1 MRRHSERHVRKP
13 TDLVNP
19 SCSAKAQA
27 TPCVATYIYRY
38 IKLYTRT
45 LHTSA
50 GIFAQAPGPGYRIH
64 NHRMA
69 SLLLCPAVLCIEY
82 RRAGKVHHVF
92 IGYTVVGEKVVGLH
106 ISPCGNWPATW
117 SGWMHNEW
125 RGAVSGWLPGVCLR
139 GALARQYQE
148 DDTHGRQGNRGGQ
161 RPSRSFAG
169 MGSSLRPNDSGRL
182 VHDDEEHGTAAAAA
196 PRRLGS
202 CLVAAHLLP
211 RHLLLLSATR
221 ERRG

>member
-1 MRRHSERHVRKP
+1 MRRHSERHCLRCLKVRKP

-27 TPCVATYIYRY
+27 TPCVATYIYRTYIYRY

-50 GIFAQAPGPGYRIH
+50 GIFAQAPGPGYRFH

-106 ISPCGNWPATW
+106 ISPCGKYPATW

-125 RGAVSGWLPGVCLR
+125 RGAVQDGSQTFAYGVDWKGNTKRMIHMVIRGIVAVSERPGRSQGWAVHFGQTIQVDLYMTTKNMEQLQLPPP
-139 GALARQYQE
+139 E
-148 DDTHGRQGNRGGQ
+148 DW
-161 RPSRSFAG
+161 
-169 MGSSLRPNDSGRL
+169 
-182 VHDDEEHGTAAAAA
+182 V
-196 PRRLGS
+196 
-202 CLVAAHLLP
+202 VV
-211 RHLLLLSATR
+211 
-221 ERRG
+221 